1 MKSHHLPVA
10 PGNYEHTPL
19 PRITPW
25 GGHNG
30 NTTLMWGRAAD
41 GSIVPVMWQ
50 VSCPSHGGTRVNA
63 DVARRW
69 LKALPHECFKH
80 GGNRCW
86 YEEDC
91 ESAVPLFI
99 FYNALDPRCWL
110 ITNDMGQSYP
120 RHKLLESI
128 TRWMPDAAPTVI
140 LLARTFDAALTKAG
154 QGLREDVPA
163 TATEEMPS

>member
-1 MKSHHLPVA
+1 MTTHHQLVA
-10 PGNYEHTPL
+10 PGAYQQHLL

-25 GGHNG
+25 GGHDG
-30 NTTLMWGRAAD
+30 NETTLMWGRD
-41 GSIVPVMWQ
+41 SEGTLIPIMWQ
-50 VSCPSHGGTRVNA
+50 VYCPGHGGTRVNP
-63 DVARRW
+63 DVARTW
-69 LKALPHECFKH
+69 LKALPSECFKH

-110 ITNDMGQSYP
+110 VAERKAYP
-120 RHKLLESI
+120 RHKLLETI
-128 TRWMPDAAPTVI
+128 TRWMPAAVPTVA
-140 LLARTFDAALTKAG
+140 LLARTFDAALVKAG
-154 QGLREDVPA
+154 QGLREDVPE